1 MGAQL
6 QQLRTEEPA
15 IDAKHTSAT
24 TALFI
29 DCDPGMDDAL
39 ALIVALKTANLRVRA
54 VTSVSG
60 NLPAERC
67 YGNIHTILQLMAAP
81 TSGATGVATGQGGP
95 HPLVREL
102 AHDPFSHGADGLGE
116 TGLPAAPLPPV
127 TAYAPNLLVEQA
139 RRHAEQGDP
148 LTVVALGPLT
158 NIALALRMEPRLPQ
172 LVRRLIV
179 PSAGPSHRR
188 LQREPR
194 AASMPPA
201 HAQQYLRSASG
212 TSTSTPRRRGRCV
225 HWSGSLE
232 LVAVGLDVAT
242 HRDILRLAHTE
253 ADEEDLR
260 ASGRAE
266 ARLACGMLA
275 DFVTGRGFA
284 SYCVLIDS
292 KARHRRRGAA
302 RSDRNRPGCICDVE
316 TLRRTDPRA
325 DRAPSLCACS
335 RSPASVDIRDSFRWS
350 APASGARRPP
360 TPTSLPCAGSS
371 STRSWPDSRCQSDDS
386 SLRDNPACGR

>member
-67 YGNIHTILQLMAAP
+67 YRNIHTILQLMAAP
-81 TSGATGVATGQGGP
+81 ASGATGVATGQGGP
-95 HPLVREL
+95 QPLVRVL

-139 RRHAEQGDP
+139 RRHAAEGDP
-148 LTVVALGPLT
+148 LTVAALGPLT
-158 NIALALRMEPRLPQ
+158 NIALALRMEPRLPR
-172 LVRRLIV
+172 LIRRLIV
-179 PSAGPSHRR
+179 LGGAFG
-188 LQREPR
+188 LQRE
-194 AASMPPA
+194 AALNATGDNPVSEWNFYVDPEA
-201 HAQQYLRSASG
+201 ARQVLHG
-212 TSTSTPRRRGRCV
+212 GF
-225 HWSGSLE
+225 E

-242 HRDILRLAHTE
+242 HRDLRLTE

-266 ARLACGMLA
+266 ARLACGML

-292 KARHRRRGAA
+292 CAIAAAA
-302 RSDRNRPGCICDVE
+302 RPDLIETVPLHCDVE
-316 TLRRTDPRA
+316 TRGELTRGQTV
-325 DRAPSLCACS
+325 
-335 RSPASVDIRDSFRWS
+335 VDIRDSFRWRHLPRVH
-350 APASGARRPP
+350 AARDADFPALRRFIVD
-360 TPTSLPCAGSS
+360 TLLA
-371 STRSWPDSRCQSDDS
+371 
-386 SLRDNPACGR
+386 

>member
-67 YGNIHTILQLMAAP
+67 YRNIHTILQLMAAP
-81 TSGATGVATGQGGP
+81 ASGATGVATGQGGP
-95 HPLVREL
+95 QPLVREL

-116 TGLPAAPLPPV
+116 TGLPAAPLPPA

-179 PSAGPSHRR
+179 LGGAFG
-188 LQREPR
+188 LQRE
-194 AASMPPA
+194 AALNATGDNPVSEWNFYVDPEA
-201 HAQQYLRSASG
+201 ARQVLHG
-212 TSTSTPRRRGRCV
+212 GF
-225 HWSGSLE
+225 E

-242 HRDILRLAHTE
+242 HRDLRLTE

-266 ARLACGMLA
+266 ARLARGML

-292 KARHRRRGAA
+292 CAIAAAA
-302 RSDRNRPGCICDVE
+302 RPDLIETVPLHCDVE
-316 TLRRTDPRA
+316 TRGELTRGQTV
-325 DRAPSLCACS
+325 
-335 RSPASVDIRDSFRWS
+335 VDIRDNFRWRHLPRVQ
-350 APASGARRPP
+350 AARDADFP
-360 TPTSLPCAGSS
+360 T
-371 STRSWPDSRCQSDDS
+371 
-386 SLRDNPACGR
+386 LRRFIVDTLLA